1 MRKKP
6 EGGEIM
12 KIRLVLYSLD
22 RSYREHLVNY
32 LGIHHGDTLEI
43 NIFDETHALEEFL
56 KEYRADIILL
66 DQELSCRAER
76 GETLIRLSEERGMDA
91 EEPVIYKYQRGEL
104 IYKAILNAF
113 ASGTDRILRASEGE
127 GEMKAG
133 THLFLPLNGGAGAST
148 AAKAY
153 AVKLAS
159 DWKVLYLNLELFGN
173 CEETLKAEGQFSFDD
188 VLYAVKNKRGN
199 ISLKIES
206 ALKKSREGVFF
217 YAPSENPMNLM
228 DFTEEEFHQMMD
240 EIRKNGMFDC
250 VVLDMDSFPSPWMQ
264 GALKDADRIWLVA
277 DGTTA
282 SSEKYGR
289 FQKYIAALERRT
301 QSRIFPRMRIF
312 YNKYSSRTGRPVD
325 GCELSVAGR
334 SPRYGACGN
343 GCADPE
349 NGRIGRV

>member
-43 NIFDETHALEEFL
+43 NMVDETHALEEFL

-91 EEPVIYKYQRGEL
+91 EEPVIYKYQR
-104 IYKAILNAF
+104 
-113 ASGTDRILRASEGE
+113 R
-127 GEMKAG
+127 
-133 THLFLPLNGGAGAST
+133 
-148 AAKAY
+148 
-153 AVKLAS
+153 
-159 DWKVLYLNLELFGN
+159 
-173 CEETLKAEGQFSFDD
+173 
-188 VLYAVKNKRGN
+188 
-199 ISLKIES
+199 
-206 ALKKSREGVFF
+206 
-217 YAPSENPMNLM
+217 
-228 DFTEEEFHQMMD
+228 
-240 EIRKNGMFDC
+240 
-250 VVLDMDSFPSPWMQ
+250 DSFPAPCMQ

-277 DGTTA
+277 DGTA
-282 SSEKYGR
+282 ALSEKYGR
-289 FQKYIAALERRT
+289 FPKYVAALERRT

-325 GCELSVAGR
+325 GCELPVAGG
-334 SPRYGACGN
+334 SPRYEHAETDALIRKMAGSDAF
-343 GCADPE
+343 E
-349 NGRIGRV
+349 KGRVQES

>member
-1 MRKKP
+1 MRKKT

-127 GEMKAG
+127 GEIKAG

-148 AAKAY
+148 AVKAC

-159 DWKVLYLNLELFGN
+159 DWKVLYLNLELFGD
-173 CEETLKAEGQFSFDD
+173 CEETLKAEGQFPSA
-188 VLYAVKNKRGN
+188 LYAGGAEGRGPDLAGSGRDRRL
-199 ISLKIES
+199 IGEVRQVPKIRCC
-206 ALKKSREGVFF
+206 AGKKDTVPDFSQD
-217 YAPSENPMNLM
+217 ENFL
-228 DFTEEEFHQMMD
+228 
-240 EIRKNGMFDC
+240 
-250 VVLDMDSFPSPWMQ
+250 
-264 GALKDADRIWLVA
+264 
-277 DGTTA
+277 
-282 SSEKYGR
+282 
-289 FQKYIAALERRT
+289 
-301 QSRIFPRMRIF
+301 
-312 YNKYSSRTGRPVD
+312 
-325 GCELSVAGR
+325 
-334 SPRYGACGN
+334 
-343 GCADPE
+343 
-349 NGRIGRV
+349 

>member
-1 MRKKP
+1 
-6 EGGEIM
+6 M

-127 GEMKAG
+127 GEIKAG

-148 AAKAY
+148 AVKAY

-159 DWKVLYLNLELFGN
+159 DWKVLYLNLELFGD
-173 CEETLKAEGQFSFDD
+173 CEETLKAEGQFPIA
-188 VLYAVKNKRGN
+188 LYAGGAEGRGPDLAGSGRDRRL
-199 ISLKIES
+199 IGEVRQVPKIRCC
-206 ALKKSREGVFF
+206 AGKKDTVPDFSQD
-217 YAPSENPMNLM
+217 ENFL
-228 DFTEEEFHQMMD
+228 
-240 EIRKNGMFDC
+240 
-250 VVLDMDSFPSPWMQ
+250 
-264 GALKDADRIWLVA
+264 
-277 DGTTA
+277 
-282 SSEKYGR
+282 
-289 FQKYIAALERRT
+289 
-301 QSRIFPRMRIF
+301 
-312 YNKYSSRTGRPVD
+312 
-325 GCELSVAGR
+325 
-334 SPRYGACGN
+334 
-343 GCADPE
+343 
-349 NGRIGRV
+349 